1 MDTGI
6 KGSFLRTVFEGGGS
20 GLFIIWLLA
29 YSTLLQDILT
39 DFSGGTSFLL
49 VVLLTAI
56 QVMASLLYLAGVR
69 HQLTLLWLVTTALQT
84 VYLVYL
90 WIAVSGHR
98 TRAGLPVRSFGE
110 WAALHTGLVV
120 CPAQRY
126 FLSVER
132 KI

>member
-29 YSTLLQDILT
+29 YSTLLQGVLT

-49 VVLLTAI
+49 VALLTAI

-69 HQLTLLWLVTTALQT
+69 HQLALLWLVTTALQT
-84 VYLVYL
+84 VYLAYL
-90 WIAVSGHR
+90 WIAVSQGI
-98 TRAGLPVRSFGE
+98 GQ
-110 WAALHTGLVV
+110 GLVCLYALLV
-120 CPAQRY
+120 NGLLFIPGLWFAR
-126 FLSVER
+126 R
-132 KI
+132 KDVF